1 MAKKWLSVPEI
12 AEELGINRQR
22 VYRYISKYH
31 IGYDKKLKHV
41 NYYGEPVIK
50 QVKEHFIVVD
60 RISNIRTKITSDTGN
75 KAKSVL
81 KPDIEPQI
89 SDTKKRVLVQ
99 ENDTAIQDSE
109 IEEIT
114 KTLDYKGVKGD
125 SIAVQSV
132 LKDYRKQFEVLR
144 QQLAQKDKQLG
155 EKDEQLNKVYRLLD
169 QQQQLEL
176 GAQKQLKL
184 LGNKADLST
193 DNVGEVERTR
203 KEPKTAEKL
212 KKRHWWQRR

>member
-60 RISNIRTKITSDTGN
+60 RISNIGSQITSDTGS

-81 KPDIEPQI
+81 RPDIEPQI
-89 SDTKKRVLVQ
+89 SDTKKRVLIQ
-99 ENDTAIQDSE
+99 ENDTAVQDSE
-109 IEEIT
+109 IEERT
-114 KTLDYKGVKGD
+114 KTLDYKGTKGD
-125 SIAVQSV
+125 SVAVQSV

-176 GAQKQLKL
+176 GTQKRLKL
-184 LGNKADLST
+184 LETGNDLSE
-193 DNVGEVERTR
+193 DKAEEVEKVRN
-203 KEPKTAEKL
+203 EPKTPETA

>member
-1 MAKKWLSVPEI
+1 M
-12 AEELGINRQR
+12 
-22 VYRYISKYH
+22 YRYISKYH

-155 EKDEQLNKVYRLLD
+155 EKDEQLVDCKFNP
-169 QQQQLEL
+169 
-176 GAQKQLKL
+176 KL
-184 LGNKADLST
+184 QEQISHTINPIKSVFSLIFIFYGLNLTGGSS
-193 DNVGEVERTR
+193 G
-203 KEPKTAEKL
+203 EKL
-212 KKRHWWQRR
+212 FGCLIASLPAR